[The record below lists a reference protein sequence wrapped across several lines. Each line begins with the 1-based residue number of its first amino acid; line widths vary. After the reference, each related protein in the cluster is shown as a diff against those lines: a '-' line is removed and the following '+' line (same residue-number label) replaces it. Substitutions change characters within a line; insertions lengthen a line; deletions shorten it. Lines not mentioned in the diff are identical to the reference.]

1 MEELWKLCKIC
12 KGTMNNRPYRKEKTM
27 SNNRM
32 QKVNEELKR
41 EISNIISLKLSNS
54 LLRKGLISVTKVD
67 TSPDL
72 KYARVYVSMINIGNK
87 KEALKALKKSSGF
100 VRTEIA
106 QKVNLKYTPELIFE
120 FDESIEY
127 GDRIDNILKE
137 ITKEI
142 KKNEE

>member
-1 MEELWKLCKIC
+1 
-12 KGTMNNRPYRKEKTM
+12 MNNRPYRKEKTM

>member
-1 MEELWKLCKIC
+1 
-12 KGTMNNRPYRKEKTM
+12 M

-41 EISNIISLKLSNS
+41 EISAIISLKLNHSA
-54 LLRKGLISVTKVD
+54 LKKGLISVTKVE

-72 KYARVYVSMINIGNK
+72 KYARIYVSMINVGNR
-87 KEALKALKKSSGF
+87 KEALKALKKASGF
-100 VRTEIA
+100 IRTEIA

-127 GDRIDNILKE
+127 GTRIDQILR
-137 ITKEI
+137 
-142 KKNEE
+142 

>member
-1 MEELWKLCKIC
+1 MA
-12 KGTMNNRPYRKEKTM
+12 G
-27 SNNRM
+27 NNRM

-41 EISNIISLKLSNS
+41 EIGTIITTKMNNTNLK
-54 LLRKGLISVTKVD
+54 KGLISVTSVD
-67 TSPDL
+67 TSSDF
-72 KYARVYVSMINIGNK
+72 KYARVYVSMINVGNK

-106 QKVNLKYTPELIFE
+106 KKVNLKNTPELIFE

-137 ITKEI
+137 II
-142 KKNEE
+142 KPVQENKNEE

>member
-1 MEELWKLCKIC
+1 
-12 KGTMNNRPYRKEKTM
+12 M

-41 EISNIISLKLSNS
+41 EISNIISLKLNNS
-54 LLRKGLISVTKVD
+54 ALRKGLISVTSVN
-67 TSPDL
+67 TTPDF
-72 KYARVYVSMINIGNK
+72 KYAKVYVSMINVGNK
-87 KEALKALKKSSGF
+87 KDVLKALKKSSGF

-106 QKVNLKYTPELIFE
+106 KQMNLKYTPELIFE

-137 ITKEI
+137 ITKDL
-142 KKNEE
+142 KKDDK

>member
-1 MEELWKLCKIC
+1 
-12 KGTMNNRPYRKEKTM
+12 M

-41 EISNIISLKLSNS
+41 EISAIISLKLNHSA
-54 LLRKGLISVTKVD
+54 LKKGLISVTKVE

-72 KYARVYVSMINIGNK
+72 KYARIYVSMINVGNR
-87 KEALKALKKSSGF
+87 KEALKALKKASGF
-100 VRTEIA
+100 IRTEIA

-137 ITKEI
+137 ITKGI